1 VRQLHRFIFILF
13 VFFILTNLSWAQQHG
28 QQGHEHRR
36 GPADLKDYIE
46 ALERPERDKDQKPD
60 EVIKALNL
68 DEYMTIA
75 DIGAGSGYFTRK
87 FVWAVQDKGMVYA
100 IDIEPA
106 MLKYN
111 EEMIE
116 HLHTPYNAK
125 FVVAKSDDPLL
136 PPAAVDLVF
145 LCNTYHHLDNRPDYF
160 KRVRESLK
168 PTGRV
173 AIIDFYHDE
182 RSGEV
187 GFPKEH
193 LVSRERVID
202 EMAQAGYKLSKEHS
216 FLARQYFLEFALEAK
231 AKTTGENY

>member
-1 VRQLHRFIFILF
+1 MKTIADRTYAIILLTIFLCA
-13 VFFILTNLSWAQQHG
+13 NPAAAQQHG
-28 QQGHEHRR
+28 KQGHSERR
-36 GPADLKDYIE
+36 GPSDITQYIE
-46 ALERPERDKDQKPD
+46 ALERPERDKDQRPD

-100 IDIEPA
+100 IDTEPA

-111 EEMIE
+111 EEMVE

-125 FVVAKSDDPLL
+125 FVVAKPDDPML
-136 PPAAVDLVF
+136 PAKSVDLIF

-160 KRVRESLK
+160 KRVKASLK
-168 PTGRV
+168 KDGRV
-173 AIIDFYHDE
+173 AIIDFFHDA

-193 LVSRERVID
+193 LVPRETVIR
-202 EMAQAGYKLSKEHS
+202 ELTAGGYLLSKEHT
-216 FLARQYFLEFALEAK
+216 FLSRQYFLEFVQNPAFSP
-231 AKTTGENY
+231 EN